1 MRHRSFDNSR
11 ISSDVARRGEVAS
24 NLGDPEARYRALVEH
39 VPAITYVAAADELG
53 RVMYVTPRV
62 ETVLGYAPE
71 EWLLDPRFL
80 GKLLHPED
88 RERVTDQR
96 AHASEGGNPFSMEY
110 RLAARDGR
118 TVWVRDE
125 AVLVQ
130 DENGRPLCWQGI
142 LTDITEHKVLEERL
156 RHQALHDPLT
166 NLPNRALLL
175 DRLEHALARAER
187 SRKKVAVLFLDLD
200 NFKHVNDS
208 LGHEAGNRLLVEVA
222 ARLRMDLR
230 AEDTVARLG
239 GDEFVV
245 LREGLEDE
253 QEVVSAVR
261 RIVQAL
267 RPTIYLDEQEIF
279 VTASIGVAL
288 GSCGATR
295 PEDLM
300 RDASVAKYRAKV
312 RGKDRDEVYRPEM
325 GEISSRRLALERDLR
340 RAVAREE
347 LVVYYQPKVQIE
359 TGETVGVE
367 ALARWEHPEQGL
379 LHPAEFLPL
388 AEETGLIIP
397 IGRWVLKEACRQ
409 AKEWQRHYST
419 EQPLALYVNVS
430 ARQFD
435 DPDLVGLV
443 AEVLRETGLEASSLV
458 LEITEHTAMGDAP
471 STLAKL
477 HALKKLGLKLAID
490 DFGKG
495 YSSLSYLKHFPVDIV
510 KIDRSIVAGLGQEE
524 VDSAIMSA
532 TVTLAHAL
540 GLEVI
545 AEGTE
550 TEEAA
555 AELRVLGCDFGQ
567 GYYWSSPAPARVM
580 TEILETS

>member
-1 MRHRSFDNSR
+1 
-11 ISSDVARRGEVAS
+11 
-24 NLGDPEARYRALVEH
+24 
-39 VPAITYVAAADELG
+39 
-53 RVMYVTPRV
+53 
-62 ETVLGYAPE
+62 
-71 EWLLDPRFL
+71 
-80 GKLLHPED
+80 
-88 RERVTDQR
+88 
-96 AHASEGGNPFSMEY
+96 
-110 RLAARDGR
+110 
-118 TVWVRDE
+118 
-125 AVLVQ
+125 
-130 DENGRPLCWQGI
+130 
-142 LTDITEHKVLEERL
+142 
-156 RHQALHDPLT
+156 
-166 NLPNRALLL
+166 
-175 DRLEHALARAER
+175 
-187 SRKKVAVLFLDLD
+187 
-200 NFKHVNDS
+200 
-208 LGHEAGNRLLVEVA
+208 
-222 ARLRMDLR
+222 
-230 AEDTVARLG
+230 
-239 GDEFVV
+239 
-245 LREGLEDE
+245 
-253 QEVVSAVR
+253 
-261 RIVQAL
+261 
-267 RPTIYLDEQEIF
+267 
-279 VTASIGVAL
+279 
-288 GSCGATR
+288 
-295 PEDLM
+295 
-300 RDASVAKYRAKV
+300 
-312 RGKDRDEVYRPEM
+312 M

-567 GYYWSSPAPARVM
+567 GYYWSSPAPAGVM